1 MFDSKGLGGASSLG
15 PSQSG
20 SISRLFFFWTS
31 SYAFFDDFPTNKS
44 GRITEIV
51 SPSMQ
56 TSVIHQ
62 GGLKGCRSWF
72 WFNGGGAITPDTWPW
87 GWTSLDRLWRLVLGE
102 VTVVTGIPGHGKSE
116 FLLSLAVS
124 WWSLGGNIG
133 IQENWG
139 WKHLVV
145 KGPLFTNKSTGM
157 SQESW
162 TLL

>member
-1 MFDSKGLGGASSLG
+1 MKGLGGASSLG
-15 PSQSG
+15 PSHLDDFSNKQIG
-20 SISRLFFFWTS
+20 AHHRNCFFP
-31 SYAFFDDFPTNKS
+31 SYANI
-44 GRITEIV
+44 R
-51 SPSMQ
+51 
-56 TSVIHQ
+56 IHQ

-124 WWSLGGNIG
+124 WWSWGGNIG

-145 KGPLFTNKSTGM
+145 KGSLFTNKSTGM
-157 SQESW
+157 SQEFW